1 MGDFQDSFS
10 ENLAVLIQYVETLV
24 LSACPLSYFTI
35 VICELSLEVFGS
47 KISIIHFFHF
57 LKKHHLKGK

>member
-24 LSACPLSYFTI
+24 LSDCPLSYFTI
-35 VICELSLEVFGS
+35 VICELSLEVLGE
-47 KISIIHFFHF
+47 
-57 LKKHHLKGK
+57 